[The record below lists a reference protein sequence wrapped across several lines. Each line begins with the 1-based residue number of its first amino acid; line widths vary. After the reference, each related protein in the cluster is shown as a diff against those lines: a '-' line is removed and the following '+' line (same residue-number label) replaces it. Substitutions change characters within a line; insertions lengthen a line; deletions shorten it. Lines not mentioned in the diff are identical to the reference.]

1 MTTFT
6 INKKQ
11 TSMKIKSILVALFAF
26 TTAIAQNQ
34 QGITGDNWFNGWTNF
49 KPKAV
54 EYNQPTNILSGVI
67 AENTTLSKR
76 NVYVLMGTVY
86 VSNNATL
93 TIEPGTVIRGDYD
106 TGGTLVITRG
116 SKLIAEGKESDP
128 IVFTSS
134 KSTADR
140 KAGDWG
146 GVILYGDGPLNRHG
160 GVISSIYDPNPLYNN
175 FGGTNEK
182 GSSGVLKY
190 VRIEFAGKKI
200 DAKTM
205 LNGLTLGAVGSGT
218 IVDHVQVSFAKDDAV
233 EVIGGVVDINN
244 FISFNNADDDFD
256 FSMGIQCTVNNS
268 IVIRSPFI
276 SDNTRSRCM
285 EIDSYDKIENF
296 DATKK
301 KSVIKLNNVTMVS
314 NEVNNQGLVKEA
326 ISLKSDSFLEMKDCV
341 VAGFASFIALD
352 DKYLADNNFKQ
363 IKISNTTVDSC
374 TAVFTNEILSPVES
388 VNNWFTANNKTLY
401 ITSKGIM
408 NLFKNNDT
416 KKKPDFRLN

>member
-1 MTTFT
+1 MN
-6 INKKQ
+6 I
-11 TSMKIKSILVALFAF
+11 KITLLALFTF
-26 TTAIAQNQ
+26 SVGIAQNQ

-49 KPKAV
+49 KPKAI

-67 AENTTLSKR
+67 SENTTLSKR
-76 NVYVLMGTVY
+76 NVYILTGTVY
-86 VSNNATL
+86 VSNNVTL
-93 TIEPGTVIRGDYD
+93 TIEPGTVIRGDFD
-106 TGGTLVITRG
+106 TNGTLVITRG

-175 FGGTNEK
+175 FGGTNET
-182 GSSGVLKY
+182 GSSGTLRY

-233 EVIGGVVDINN
+233 EVIGGIVDLNN

-256 FSMGIQCTVNNS
+256 FSMGVQCNVNNS
-268 IVIRSPFI
+268 IAIRSPFI
-276 SDNTRSRCM
+276 SDNTRSRCL

-296 DATKK
+296 DPTKK
-301 KSVIKLNNVTMVS
+301 KTLIKLNNVTLVS

-326 ISLKSDSFLEMKDCV
+326 ISLKSDAFLEMKNCL

-352 DKYLADNNFKQ
+352 DKYILEPNYKS
-363 IKISNTTVDSC
+363 IKIGNTTVDSC
-374 TAVFTNEILSPVES
+374 TAIFTTEVLTPVEN
-388 VNNWFTANNKTLY
+388 VNSWFNSNAKTLY
-401 ITSKGIM
+401 TSSIGIM

-416 KKKPDFRLN
+416 KKKPDFRLK

>member
-1 MTTFT
+1 
-6 INKKQ
+6 
-11 TSMKIKSILVALFAF
+11 
-26 TTAIAQNQ
+26 
-34 QGITGDNWFNGWTNF
+34 
-49 KPKAV
+49 
-54 EYNQPTNILSGVI
+54 
-67 AENTTLSKR
+67 
-76 NVYVLMGTVY
+76 
-86 VSNNATL
+86 
-93 TIEPGTVIRGDYD
+93 
-106 TGGTLVITRG
+106 
-116 SKLIAEGKESDP
+116 
-128 IVFTSS
+128 
-134 KSTADR
+134 
-140 KAGDWG
+140 
-146 GVILYGDGPLNRHG
+146 VILYGDGPLNRHG

-182 GSSGVLKY
+182 GSSGILKY

-218 IVDHVQVSFAKDDAV
+218 VVDHVQVSFAKDDAV
-233 EVIGGVVDINN
+233 EVIGGIVDINN

-285 EIDSYDKIENF
+285 EIDSYDKVENF

-301 KSVIKLNNVTMVS
+301 KTVIKLNNVTMVS

-326 ISLKSDSFLEMKDCV
+326 ISLKSDSFLEMNNCV

-352 DKYLADNNFKQ
+352 DKYLSEPNFKQ

-374 TAVFTNEILSPVES
+374 TAMFTNEILSPVDT
-388 VNNWFTANNKTLY
+388 VNNWFNANSKTLY
-401 ITSKGIM
+401 VSSIGIM

-416 KKKPDFRLN
+416 KKKPDFRLK

>member
-1 MTTFT
+1 MKMRT
-6 INKKQ
+6 I
-11 TSMKIKSILVALFAF
+11 VFVLFAF
-26 TTAIAQNQ
+26 TSAIAQTQ

-76 NVYVLMGTVY
+76 NVYVLIGTVY

-93 TIEPGTVIRGDYD
+93 TIEPGTLIRGDFD
-106 TGGTLVITRG
+106 TNGTLVITRG

-128 IVFTSS
+128 IIFTSS

-175 FGGTNEK
+175 FGGNNET
-182 GSSGVLKY
+182 GSSGILKY

-233 EVIGGVVDINN
+233 EVIGGVVDLNN

-256 FSMGIQCTVNNS
+256 FSMGIQCTINNS
-268 IVIRSPFI
+268 IAIRSPFI
-276 SDNTRSRCM
+276 SDNTRSRCL

-301 KSVIKLNNVTMVS
+301 KTVIKLNNVTLVS

-326 ISLKSDSFLEMKDCV
+326 ISLKSDAFLEMKNCV

-352 DKYLADNNFKQ
+352 DKYLSNDSYKL
-363 IKISNTTVDSC
+363 IKIGNSTVDSC
-374 TAVFTNEILSPVES
+374 TALFTNEILSPVDN
-388 VNNWFTANNKTLY
+388 VNAWFTSNAKTMY
-401 ITSKGIM
+401 TSSIGIA
-408 NLFKNNDT
+408 NLFQNNDT
-416 KKKPDFRLN
+416 KKKPDFRLKR